1 LELEK
6 AGVDIQSV
14 TLVLHFWTTNM
25 GAKDQKSYWKDR
37 VRKRTGH
44 RGGKIVES
52 SEYYAFLQWGGKRK
66 WIPLGTGNADK
77 AAVAAA
83 KKYIAL
89 TEGGWAA
96 LDKKSN
102 ATADSLTVGKFL
114 EQLENVT
121 KVSPRTWGN
130 YVKAFRQI
138 VSEIKGLKAPKGDKF
153 QWEDY
158 RTWRAKFDELTL
170 AVLTEESI
178 TTWTRQYVS
187 KRDKGPEA
195 ARKARNSCNTHLRNA
210 KALFN
215 EDLLRVAGFN
225 DLENPFRRVKG
236 YSPERRRYRSS
247 FDAQALLLAAQ
258 KELAG
263 PQAEGESKDLS
274 FRRQEAFKALVL
286 FGFTAI
292 RRKEADLLL
301 WDQVNLGEGH
311 IDIRRTRYFEPK
323 ADSSV
328 GRIPI
333 DGDAVD
339 LLRQFRETDKK
350 GEFVLR
356 GPKPRKNSTH
366 SAYRCEKTF
375 RHLIKW
381 LKTYE
386 NESGQRP
393 FRDIQKPLHE
403 IRKEIGAIL
412 ATKHGIF
419 VAQRFLRHAE
429 ISTTER
435 FYSDQKERL
444 TAGLKLN
451 DDEKK
456 A

>member
-1 LELEK
+1 MPTM
-6 AGVDIQSV
+6 S
-14 TLVLHFWTTNM
+14 
-25 GAKDQKSYWKDR
+25 AKDQKSYWKDR
-37 VRKRTGH
+37 VRKRTYQ
-44 RGGKIVES
+44 RGGETLES

-66 WIPLGTGNADK
+66 WIPLGTGNSDK
-77 AAVAAA
+77 AAVVAARN
-83 KKYIAL
+83 YVAL

-96 LDKKSN
+96 LDRKSN
-102 ATADSLTVGKFL
+102 ATTESLTVGRFL
-114 EQLENVT
+114 EQLEQVT

-138 VSEIKGLKAPKGDKF
+138 ISEIKALKAPKGDKF
-153 QWEDY
+153 CWEEY
-158 RTWRAKFDELTL
+158 WSWKAKVDELTL

-195 ARKARNSCNTHLRNA
+195 VRKARNSCNTHLRNA

-215 EDLLRVAGFN
+215 EDLLRVAGFD
-225 DLENPFRRVKG
+225 DLVNPFRRVKG
-236 YSPERRRYRSS
+236 YSPERRRYQSS
-247 FDAQALLLAAQ
+247 FDAQELLLAAQ
-258 KELAG
+258 KGLAG
-263 PQAEGESKDLS
+263 TQAVGESEDHF
-274 FRRQEAFKALVL
+274 FRRQEAFRALVL

-301 WDQVNLGEGH
+301 WEQVNLSAGYIE
-311 IDIRRTRYFEPK
+311 IRRTRYFEPK

-328 GRIPI
+328 GRVPL

-339 LLRQFRETDKK
+339 FLRRFQENDKK

-375 RHLIKW
+375 RHLIDW
-381 LKTYE
+381 LKRYE
-386 NESGQRP
+386 TETGQTP

-412 ATKHGIF
+412 ATRHGIF
-419 VAQRFLRHAE
+419 AAQRFLRHAE

-444 TAGLKLN
+444 TAGLKLK